1 MSVNRHSISIDDEAE
16 RKLQELVE
24 ITNSDFSFVVSTAL
38 DYLYNEKNSLT
49 KVFKRKNVSKNIE
62 VI

>member
-62 VI
+62 VV